1 MTHDEHTHDD
11 HLADGSIDAGEKPE
25 QSERSD
31 TSDTSEKTPAFR
43 SGFVALVGRPNVGK
57 STLINACMNKRL
69 AITSPVA
76 QTTRRRLRCI
86 LTDEDSQIIMVDTPG
101 LHKPKDALGNQL
113 NKTALASLAD
123 VDAVALLID
132 ATKVVGRGD
141 QWVARHVNEVSARK
155 FLIISKADIATP
167 EQVRN
172 QIDAA
177 SKLGDFDDVLV
188 VSSVSQF
195 NVDAF
200 LDMVRACLP
209 EGPHWFAET
218 DDTDATDEDLVAE
231 FVREKVL
238 LLCKQEIPHSVAVTC
253 DSISWTSKNHA
264 SIEASILVERE
275 SQKHI
280 VIGRAGQMIKKIGM
294 QARKDIEHLFGCTVF
309 LSLEVKVRP
318 LWRRDQ
324 NEIRRLGYDAS
335 E

>member
-123 VDAVALLID
+123 VDAVALLNLTFD
-132 ATKVVGRGD
+132 ELLAAQVDTNT
-141 QWVARHVNEVSARK
+141 AN
-155 FLIISKADIATP
+155 FLVCTAHIWASTHLECRFKAF
-167 EQVRN
+167 EYY
-172 QIDAA
+172 
-177 SKLGDFDDVLV
+177 
-188 VSSVSQF
+188 
-195 NVDAF
+195 
-200 LDMVRACLP
+200 
-209 EGPHWFAET
+209 
-218 DDTDATDEDLVAE
+218 
-231 FVREKVL
+231 
-238 LLCKQEIPHSVAVTC
+238 
-253 DSISWTSKNHA
+253 
-264 SIEASILVERE
+264 
-275 SQKHI
+275 
-280 VIGRAGQMIKKIGM
+280 
-294 QARKDIEHLFGCTVF
+294 
-309 LSLEVKVRP
+309 LSL
-318 LWRRDQ
+318 
-324 NEIRRLGYDAS
+324 
-335 E
+335 